1 MATYTKEGADLPS
14 QVVIIPVFD
23 ASGTVTAAPC
33 RFDWI
38 RRIKNDADA
47 TDKIEQGTKSIA
59 IDLFDNVKTV
69 NIPGVG
75 VITYRKLA
83 TGLKLVADA
92 ERALIP

>member
-1 MATYTKEGADLPS
+1 MSGYTKENADIPA
-14 QVVIIPVFD
+14 QVVVVPVYD
-23 ASGTVTAAPC
+23 SSGAVTAAPC

-38 RRIKNDADA
+38 RRIKNDSDA
-47 TDKIEQGTKSIA
+47 ADKIEQGTKTVT

-75 VITYRKLA
+75 VVTYRKIA

-92 ERALIP
+92 ERLLVS